1 VRVRAFKEAK
11 GLTMNSDPI
20 SRLELARTEID
31 RVLGAGYAAE
41 NPNLVIAVMNAA
53 SSDYAAQLIARSL
66 RDIAVALLE
75 EEPSVITQAHELL
88 RARP

>member
-1 VRVRAFKEAK
+1 
-11 GLTMNSDPI
+11 MNSDPI

>member
-1 VRVRAFKEAK
+1 
-11 GLTMNSDPI
+11 MPDPI
-20 SRLELARTEID
+20 SRLQIVQQEID
-31 RVLGAGYAAE
+31 RVFGAGYAAE